1 MTEHRIS
8 WKWIV
13 SFCFS
18 SLAIDF
24 VVLTN
29 LYKLQKIR
37 NQIQGNQPGGEDAH
51 GILEGISS
59 LHSWIKTQ
67 TMIRPT
73 KLGVKHSD
81 SGGFSDDEEEDVVI
95 SLTSRL
101 YFFEELKK
109 GNTIQPFLIKGP
121 KCVRCPC
128 SLGQQCWGVCSS
140 PFHWDYDRPPWD
152 RLCYTS
158 CRFGWSKGAGAD
170 FRVIQNWQFRIFLNA
185 SLQICSMSRPGCST
199 LLTRVSL
206 AAREGREEERIP
218 AQVNRRKRWPW
229 DLFIVLSLSQTRLW
243 ILCARSASW
252 LVSKFPFHWSMI
264 CWYFAVWQ
272 AGPRKIANQFSFIE
286 RATQTLVSGNTS
298 TEVQVS
304 LWFYFL

>member
-1 MTEHRIS
+1 M
-8 WKWIV
+8 

-101 YFFEELKK
+101 YFLEDIRLFHR
-109 GNTIQPFLIKGP
+109 
-121 KCVRCPC
+121 VR
-128 SLGQQCWGVCSS
+128 
-140 PFHWDYDRPPWD
+140 F
-152 RLCYTS
+152 
-158 CRFGWSKGAGAD
+158 
-170 FRVIQNWQFRIFLNA
+170 
-185 SLQICSMSRPGCST
+185 
-199 LLTRVSL
+199 
-206 AAREGREEERIP
+206 
-218 AQVNRRKRWPW
+218 
-229 DLFIVLSLSQTRLW
+229 
-243 ILCARSASW
+243 
-252 LVSKFPFHWSMI
+252 
-264 CWYFAVWQ
+264 
-272 AGPRKIANQFSFIE
+272 
-286 RATQTLVSGNTS
+286 
-298 TEVQVS
+298 
-304 LWFYFL
+304 